1 MALVDTLDYLPANHP
16 ARKQIVEQIHDIS
29 KGIVKYQ
36 DDKTGVWWQ
45 VMDKGNL
52 DGNYREATA
61 SCMFVYALAKA
72 VNDGELS
79 NQYIPAIVK
88 GYQGV
93 LNEFVRTNNSG
104 ALSLAQCCSVAGL
117 GFKSTRGGP
126 RDGSF
131 AYYVSEPI
139 VENDMKGIGPF
150 ILAGIEVQ
158 KLVSLETM
166 PIERLMNVTSH

>member
-1 MALVDTLDYLPANHP
+1 MTASF
-16 ARKQIVEQIHDIS
+16 QIV
-29 KGIVKYQ
+29 
-36 DDKTGVWWQ
+36 TF
-45 VMDKGNL
+45 
-52 DGNYREATA
+52 RR
-61 SCMFVYALAKA
+61 F
-72 VNDGELS
+72 
-79 NQYIPAIVK
+79 VK

-93 LNEFVRTNNSG
+93 INEFVRTNNSG
-104 ALSLAQCCSVAGL
+104 ALSLVQCCSVAGL

-158 KLVSLETM
+158 KLLKLPMTIKPLAGSPNDLGNAK
-166 PIERLMNVTSH
+166 LMGSISH